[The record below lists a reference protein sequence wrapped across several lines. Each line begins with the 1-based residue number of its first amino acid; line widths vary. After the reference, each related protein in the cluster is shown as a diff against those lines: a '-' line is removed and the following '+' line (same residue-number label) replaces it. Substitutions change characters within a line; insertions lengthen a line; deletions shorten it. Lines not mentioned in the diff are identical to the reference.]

1 MRWFFSGDS
10 GSDGAYRHMK
20 KTKGKL
26 TLTVFILIVLTDI
39 IESFAE
45 LFWKKGTLATG
56 IDNVT
61 VANSAE
67 FMSRLLTGSGFLT
80 GLSLYVVNFFLWVTV
95 LSRVD
100 LSVAFPT
107 GSTSYIIVAL
117 LSMIFLGEHISLY
130 RWSGIICIIVG
141 IYFISKSA
149 NAEGPAA

>member
-1 MRWFFSGDS
+1 MQ
-10 GSDGAYRHMK
+10 

-26 TLTVFILIVLTDI
+26 TLTVFILILLTDI

-61 VANSAE
+61 LANISE
-67 FMSRLLTGSGFLT
+67 FMSRMLTGWGFLT
-80 GLSLYVVNFFLWVTV
+80 GLSLYIVNFFLWVTV
-95 LSRVD
+95 LSRID

-117 LSMIFLGEHISLY
+117 LSMIFLDEHISLY
-130 RWSGIICIIVG
+130 RWSGIICIIAG
-141 IYFISKSA
+141 IYFISKSS
-149 NAEGPAA
+149 NAEGNAA

>member
-1 MRWFFSGDS
+1 
-10 GSDGAYRHMK
+10 MK
-20 KTKGKL
+20 KPKGKL
-26 TLTVFILIVLTDI
+26 TLEVFFLIILTDV

-45 LFWKKGTLATG
+45 LFWKKGALATG

-61 VANSAE
+61 FANVTQ
-67 FMSRLLTGSGFLT
+67 FMSSMLTGPEFLT
-80 GLSLYVVNFFLWVTV
+80 GLFLYIVNFFLWVTV

-117 LSMIFLGEHISLY
+117 LSMVFLDEHISLY
-130 RWSGIICIIVG
+130 RWSGIICIITG

-149 NAEGPAA
+149 NDGGSPA